1 MNLQRFLCL
10 VKKKGTDICF
20 DWVDDTAAFQSS
32 LAIPVSPS
40 LSYCTRF
47 FWFGGCFITQVHHHF
62 TATCRRLPSSTSK
75 TPFSTSL
82 SYGSAV
88 LVLPFY
94 VSSYNLPT
102 YIPCGN
108 IKCSNIHL
116 YTLCLGPVAT
126 VLHSHIH
133 DTENLACTKQLLRR
147 QEPHD
152 AADHIYPTSF
162 QYNPTW
168 RLHLT
173 YCGSAVLHVP
183 D

>member
-1 MNLQRFLCL
+1 MTLLHSNLLWRYQSRLLSPTVRDFFLVWWLFHHTSSSPLYGNLQ
-10 VKKKGTDICF
+10 
-20 DWVDDTAAFQSS
+20 
-32 LAIPVSPS
+32 AIT
-40 LSYCTRF
+40 LFYF
-47 FWFGGCFITQVHHHF
+47 
-62 TATCRRLPSSTSK
+62 K
-75 TPFSTSL
+75 NPFSTSL

-162 QYNPTW
+162 QYNLAW

>member
-1 MNLQRFLCL
+1 M
-10 VKKKGTDICF
+10 
-20 DWVDDTAAFQSS
+20 DDTAAFQSS

-47 FWFGGCFITQVHHHF
+47 FLVWWLFHHISSPPLYGNLQAITLF
-62 TATCRRLPSSTSK
+62 YFKNP
-75 TPFSTSL
+75 PFSTSL

-162 QYNPTW
+162 QYNLAW

>member
-1 MNLQRFLCL
+1 M
-10 VKKKGTDICF
+10 
-20 DWVDDTAAFQSS
+20 DDTAAFQSS

-47 FWFGGCFITQVHHHF
+47 FFGLVVVSSHKFITTLRQL
-62 TATCRRLPSSTSK
+62 AGDYPLLLQKP
-75 TPFSTSL
+75 PFSTSL

-162 QYNPTW
+162 QYNLAW

>member
-1 MNLQRFLCL
+1 MAAQYWYYRSMYHLTIYPHTFL
-10 VKKKGTDICF
+10 V
-20 DWVDDTAAFQSS
+20 
-32 LAIPVSPS
+32 AISNVPT
-40 LSYCTRF
+40 YTCT
-47 FWFGGCFITQVHHHF
+47 HF
-62 TATCRRLPSSTSK
+62 
-75 TPFSTSL
+75 
-82 SYGSAV
+82 V
-88 LVLPFY
+88 LVL
-94 VSSYNLPT
+94 
-102 YIPCGN
+102 
-108 IKCSNIHL
+108 
-116 YTLCLGPVAT
+116 VAT

-162 QYNPTW
+162 QYNLAW